1 MKVMNEKYQQALDI
15 IKHAHPVSSEVKDIE
30 ELYPNE
36 IDTLQE
42 LVDMMKPLTID
53 DFENMKECE
62 FFYDKEIKML
72 LPFHGIDGGTMD
84 IFVSFDKSMKVVFE
98 PNRFY
103 RNIWEVE

>member
-1 MKVMNEKYQQALDI
+1 MNEKYQQALDES
-15 IKHAHPVSSEVKDIE
+15 KEFVENHLGIE
-30 ELYPNE
+30 FMEKQDEFYKW
-36 IDTLQE
+36 IDTLQK
-42 LVDMMKPLTID
+42 LVDMMKPLTIG

-98 PNRFY
+98 PNHFY